1 MTENT
6 NFLEPAFFSDEP
18 IYYLQSQCTQNSTF
32 LISFELS
39 AAISRQQGTRHLSFY
54 EQCSVLSC
62 VAYSFTFLK

>member
-32 LISFELS
+32 SISIELS
-39 AAISRQQGTRHLSFY
+39 AATSRQQGTRHPFIGN
-54 EQCSVLSC
+54 VLFPE
-62 VAYSFTFLK
+62 VITGK